1 MTGLR
6 PEHSGSP
13 ERVGRHWVWRG
24 EQNAFLFRE
33 ETAAW
38 RERLPA
44 GAPDLGARLHEVQ
57 GGTRGQAGAPAG

>member
-13 ERVGRHWVWRG
+13 ERVGRYWVWRG

>member
-57 GGTRGQAGAPAG
+57 GGRGQAGAPAG